1 MPNSKFCPL
10 SFGIN
15 LPAPNSFTWPAH
27 VRKNEAACISGKV
40 LMTHASG
47 TLGAFA
53 CLLGAAGVILAA
65 ASAHTSGNDLART
78 GSLFLIMHAAAV
90 LGISAAARAPAPA
103 RALVIAGAA
112 LGIGSL
118 LFSLDLASRA
128 FLGGRLFAF

>member
-1 MPNSKFCPL
+1 
-10 SFGIN
+10 
-15 LPAPNSFTWPAH
+15 
-27 VRKNEAACISGKV
+27 
-40 LMTHASG
+40 MTHASG

-78 GSLFLIMHAAAV
+78 GSLFLIMHAA

-128 FLGGRLFAF
+128 FLGERLFAFAAPLGGSLMILSWFALAGIFILAALRASRDY

>member
-1 MPNSKFCPL
+1 
-10 SFGIN
+10 
-15 LPAPNSFTWPAH
+15 
-27 VRKNEAACISGKV
+27 
-40 LMTHASG
+40 MTHASG

-128 FLGGRLFAF
+128 FLGGRLFAFAAPLGGSLMILSWFALAGIFILAALRASRDY